1 MFKYKNLYVSRDK
14 SAIFHDKRNRPGRTV
29 DSFILKGLI
38 KLTGTVFLIANLVGC
53 GMWTGNNKNTN
64 DYKTQN
70 YKQDGMLGITSVNP
84 NNPLNPTYHHYEDD
98 TNLMKAVLA
107 QLPGI
112 QKTNIAI
119 NGPSANV
126 RIKPQDSL
134 TAAQVEELRS
144 QAQMALETNMPRYK
158 IHVRMVR

>member
-1 MFKYKNLYVSRDK
+1 MFK
-14 SAIFHDKRNRPGRTV
+14 
-29 DSFILKGLI
+29 GLV
-38 KLTGTVFLIANLVGC
+38 KLTGAAILIASLVGC
-53 GMWTGNNKNTN
+53 GMWTGNNKKTN
-64 DYKTQN
+64 DDSTYKVQNKVQN

-84 NNPLNPTYHHYEDD
+84 NDPLNPTYHHYEDD

-112 QKTNIAI
+112 EKTNIAI

-126 RIKPQDSL
+126 RIKPQAAL

-158 IHVRMVR
+158 IQVRMVQ

>member
-1 MFKYKNLYVSRDK
+1 MFK
-14 SAIFHDKRNRPGRTV
+14 
-29 DSFILKGLI
+29 GLV
-38 KLTGTVFLIANLVGC
+38 KLTGAAILIASLVGC
-53 GMWTGNNKNTN
+53 GMWTGNNKETK
-64 DYKTQN
+64 DDSTYKVQN

-84 NNPLNPTYHHYEDD
+84 NNPMNPTYHHYDD
-98 TNLMKAVLA
+98 DANLMKAVLA

-112 QKTNIAI
+112 EKTNIAI

-126 RIKPQDSL
+126 KIKPQASL

-158 IHVRMVR
+158 IQVRMDR

>member
-1 MFKYKNLYVSRDK
+1 MFK
-14 SAIFHDKRNRPGRTV
+14 
-29 DSFILKGLI
+29 GLV
-38 KLTGTVFLIANLVGC
+38 KLTGAAILIASLVGC
-53 GMWTGNNKNTN
+53 GMWSGNNKKTN
-64 DYKTQN
+64 DDSTYKVQN

-84 NNPLNPTYHHYEDD
+84 NDPLNPTYHHYEDD
-98 TNLMKAVLA
+98 ANLMKAVLA

-112 QKTNIAI
+112 EKTNIAI

-126 RIKPQDSL
+126 KIKPQAAL

-158 IHVRMVR
+158 IQVRMVH

>member
-1 MFKYKNLYVSRDK
+1 MCKGFRDL
-14 SAIFHDKRNRPGRTV
+14 V
-29 DSFILKGLI
+29 
-38 KLTGTVFLIANLVGC
+38 KLAGVACLALSLAGC
-53 GMWTGNNKNTN
+53 GMMTGNSKKTDNAN
-64 DYKTQN
+64 YKVQN

-98 TNLMKAVLA
+98 SNLMKAVLA

-119 NGPSANV
+119 NGTKVNV
-126 RIKPQDSL
+126 KITPVASL

-144 QAQMALETNMPRYK
+144 QAQMALATNMPRYK
-158 IHVRMVR
+158 IQVRMVR

>member
-1 MFKYKNLYVSRDK
+1 MFK
-14 SAIFHDKRNRPGRTV
+14 
-29 DSFILKGLI
+29 GLV
-38 KLTGTVFLIANLVGC
+38 KLTGAAVLIASLVGC
-53 GMWTGNNKNTN
+53 GMWTGNNKKTN
-64 DYKTQN
+64 DDSTYKVQN

-98 TNLMKAVLA
+98 ANLMKAVLA

-112 QKTNIAI
+112 EKTNIAI

-126 RIKPQDSL
+126 KIKPQASL

-158 IHVRMVR
+158 IYVRMDR

>member
-1 MFKYKNLYVSRDK
+1 MFK
-14 SAIFHDKRNRPGRTV
+14 
-29 DSFILKGLI
+29 GLV
-38 KLTGTVFLIANLVGC
+38 KLTGAAILIASLVGC
-53 GMWTGNNKNTN
+53 GTGNNKKTN
-64 DYKTQN
+64 DNSTYKVQN

-84 NNPLNPTYHHYEDD
+84 NDPMNPTYHHYEDD

-107 QLPGI
+107 QLSGI
-112 QKTNIAI
+112 EKTNIAI

-126 RIKPQDSL
+126 KIKPQAAL

-158 IHVRMVR
+158 IQVRMDR

>member
-1 MFKYKNLYVSRDK
+1 MFKYNNLYVSHDK

-53 GMWTGNNKNTN
+53 GMWTGNNKKTN

-119 NGPSANV
+119 NGAFSQRENKAS
-126 RIKPQDSL
+126 RFIDEQ
-134 TAAQVEELRS
+134 AQVEELTVAS
-144 QAQMALETNMPRYK
+144 SDG
-158 IHVRMVR
+158 VRDEYAAI

>member
-1 MFKYKNLYVSRDK
+1 MFKGLVRF
-14 SAIFHDKRNRPGRTV
+14 AGAV
-29 DSFILKGLI
+29 ILLAS
-38 KLTGTVFLIANLVGC
+38 LTGC
-53 GMWTGNNKNTN
+53 GMWTGNNKKSDDQT
-64 DYKTQN
+64 YKVQN

-112 QKTNIAI
+112 EKTNIAL
-119 NGPSANV
+119 NGTTVNV
-126 RIKPQDSL
+126 KIRPQASL

-158 IHVRMVR
+158 IQVRMVH